1 VVADFVTYTQ
11 RRWTGG
17 IRLIEGQLQVHID
30 PGPGAVV
37 RSVDAGLSIE
47 RVRLLLLSHS
57 HPDHCGDAE
66 IFVEG
71 MTRGTTRRRG
81 ILVAPRS
88 VLSGHETV
96 EASISRYHQ
105 SLVSELIQAQPGGDY
120 HVEGIRV
127 HATKAMHTD
136 PDCVGYVI
144 DCPGSGRIGYV
155 SDTGTFDGLVDQ
167 YRGTRLLILCVMRP
181 RGAPL
186 RGHLSVDD
194 ARDLIASARPD
205 MAVMTH
211 FGMRMLNESPVDQAK
226 YIQESTGIRT
236 AAGFDGMVLGLNR
249 NIEVTS
255 LRRHRR
261 VATEGKAG
269 HEKQTNLR

>member
-1 VVADFVTYTQ
+1 MADFVTYTQ

-17 IRLIEGQLQVHID
+17 IRLIEGQFQVHID

-47 RVRLLLLSHS
+47 SVRLLLLSHS

-66 IFVEG
+66 IFIEG
-71 MTRGTTRRRG
+71 MTHGNTRHRG

-88 VLSGHETV
+88 VLTGSDTV

-105 SLVSELIQAQPGGDY
+105 SFVSQLIQAQPGRAY
-120 HVEGIRV
+120 QVEGIRV
-127 HATKAMHTD
+127 VATKAMHTD
-136 PDCVGYVI
+136 PDGVGFVI
-144 DCPGSGRIGYV
+144 DCPGSGTIGYV
-155 SDTGTFDGLVDQ
+155 SDTGSFDGLADQ

-194 ARDLIASARPD
+194 ARDIIASARPN
-205 MAVMTH
+205 MAVLTH
-211 FGMRMLNESPVDQAK
+211 FGMRMLNESPIAQAK
-226 YIQESTGIRT
+226 YIQDSTGIHT
-236 AAGFDGMVLGLNR
+236 VPGFDGMVLALNGG
-249 NIEVTS
+249 IEVTS

-261 VATEGKAG
+261 AEDEAG
-269 HEKQTNLR
+269 HGKQTNLR